1 MIQAEKGHNSPK
13 LEEKK
18 FVLKWHLDNN
28 MQDCVPM
35 LMQLVLIL
43 DCTSWA
49 NTRVIGNHFGLN
61 SGIQIFL
68 RPNKCW
74 DKKCLVKKYFGS
86 KENMDPQILGS
97 KNFWFKNVRSPKF
110 WLNKISCLNLSCPDL
125 TRPDLTCLD
134 LTCPDF
140 TCPDLT

>member
-49 NTRVIGNHFGLN
+49 NTRVKLHRKPFWIK
-61 SGIQIFL
+61 L
-68 RPNKCW
+68 RTPN
-74 DKKCLVKKYFGS
+74 LFVS
-86 KENMDPQILGS
+86 
-97 KNFWFKNVRSPKF
+97 
-110 WLNKISCLNLSCPDL
+110 
-125 TRPDLTCLD
+125 
-134 LTCPDF
+134 
-140 TCPDLT
+140 